1 MSKILDLKTRIEKLP
16 QLQKQKLNNDRVMS
30 YTEKLKDAFRE
41 VMSSVKRRNC
51 FLVVFPKTKLK
62 KTTDAVKQ
70 SKRQATGLI
79 EKLKDDFDQIGTADT
94 DKKITRIG
102 ERNHDASDQLR
113 KEWKKQ
119 LLGELEPLIPL
130 VEIVKEVQL
139 LGVDEIVEAMEEVAS
154 KEETPPES
162 METARQIKDGLTLLR
177 QRLSELDLE
186 GPGGEFLKNA
196 VNGRAKAKDLLKKE
210 IQEFLDEK
218 NLWDIFK
225 INVG

>member
-16 QLQKQKLNNDRVMS
+16 QLQKQKLNNDKVML
-30 YTEKLKDAFRE
+30 YTEKLTDAFRE
-41 VMSSVKRRNC
+41 VMSSVDRHNC
-51 FLVVFPKTKLK
+51 FLAVFPKTKLK
-62 KTTDAVKQ
+62 KTADAVKQ

-79 EKLKDDFDQIGTADT
+79 EKLKDDFDQIGTTDT

-102 ERNHDASDQLR
+102 ERNHDASEQLR

-119 LLGELEPLIPL
+119 LDAQLEPLIPL

-154 KEETPPES
+154 KGGAPPES
-162 METARQIKDGLTLLR
+162 MEAARQIKEDLTLLR

-186 GPGGEFLKNA
+186 GPGGEFLKDA

-218 NLWDIFK
+218 NLWDIFT

>member
-1 MSKILDLKTRIEKLP
+1 M
-16 QLQKQKLNNDRVMS
+16 
-30 YTEKLKDAFRE
+30 
-41 VMSSVKRRNC
+41 
-51 FLVVFPKTKLK
+51 FPKTKLK
-62 KTTDAVKQ
+62 KTADAVKQ

-79 EKLKDDFDQIGTADT
+79 EKLKDDFDQIGTTDT

-102 ERNHDASDQLR
+102 ERNHDASEQLR

-119 LLGELEPLIPL
+119 LDAQLEPLIPL

-154 KEETPPES
+154 KGGAPPES
-162 METARQIKDGLTLLR
+162 MEAARQIKEDLTLLR

-186 GPGGEFLKNA
+186 GPGGEFLKDA

-218 NLWDIFK
+218 NLWDIFT